1 MSETSLLQRMKER
14 KLVQWAL
21 AYLCGAWVLV
31 EATNLVVEQFSW
43 PQTVGQVVTIL
54 AFFGFFV
61 VLVIAWYHGEKD
73 RQWVSGPEL
82 LIIVLL
88 LLISGGVLSML
99 GSGEDSPEQPD
110 ELASL
115 AMEDERPAV
124 AVLPCANMSADPA
137 DEYLAS
143 SLHDEILLKLQR
155 ISSLL
160 SIGRTSVLQYAEDP
174 PATNVIATDL
184 GVGFVGECSVQKY
197 GSQIRLIFQL
207 LDGRTGGQVWADDYD
222 RELTAGNLFDI
233 QSDIAQ
239 QIASAMRVV
248 LDPED
253 QTRIAAR
260 PTENTEAHSFYMR
273 GRFFWNKRTEEGFRQ
288 AIEYFEQALEED
300 PSYALAYAGIAD
312 SYNFL
317 GWQDLLPSEEVYPL
331 ARSAAERALMVD
343 ETLSEAHASLA
354 YVKLLYDWDW
364 PSAEEGFRRA
374 LELNPDYAE
383 ARQWYA
389 EYLAYMGRHD
399 ESIAEANRAKMLDPL
414 SLGINHNLGLI
425 LYEARHFDLAIEEYQ
440 NVLQMDPDFVITH
453 AYLGLAY
460 AEKGMFDDALDEIQK
475 AIDLTEGQSG
485 LYLSTLGFI
494 YASMGKVDEA
504 GETLEELLELS
515 KHRYVAPVSIAIIYG
530 NIGQTDRAFEWM
542 EEGYGVRDDYLMG
555 LRVDPRFDSL
565 RSDTRFPEL
574 LLRMGLEE

>member
-1 MSETSLLQRMKER
+1 MKER

>member
-82 LIIVLL
+82 LIIALL

>member
-1 MSETSLLQRMKER
+1 MKER

-82 LIIVLL
+82 LIIALL

-160 SIGRTSVLQYAEDP
+160 SIGRTSVLQYAED
-174 PATNVIATDL
+174 
-184 GVGFVGECSVQKY
+184 
-197 GSQIRLIFQL
+197 L
-207 LDGRTGGQVWADDYD
+207 LDGRTGGQVWSDDYVC
-222 RELTAGNLFDI
+222 ELTAGNLFDI

>member
-1 MSETSLLQRMKER
+1 
-14 KLVQWAL
+14 
-21 AYLCGAWVLV
+21 
-31 EATNLVVEQFSW
+31 
-43 PQTVGQVVTIL
+43 
-54 AFFGFFV
+54 
-61 VLVIAWYHGEKD
+61 
-73 RQWVSGPEL
+73 
-82 LIIVLL
+82 
-88 LLISGGVLSML
+88 
-99 GSGEDSPEQPD
+99 
-110 ELASL
+110 
-115 AMEDERPAV
+115 
-124 AVLPCANMSADPA
+124 
-137 DEYLAS
+137 
-143 SLHDEILLKLQR
+143 
-155 ISSLL
+155 
-160 SIGRTSVLQYAEDP
+160 
-174 PATNVIATDL
+174 
-184 GVGFVGECSVQKY
+184 
-197 GSQIRLIFQL
+197 
-207 LDGRTGGQVWADDYD
+207 
-222 RELTAGNLFDI
+222 
-233 QSDIAQ
+233 
-239 QIASAMRVV
+239 
-248 LDPED
+248 
-253 QTRIAAR
+253 
-260 PTENTEAHSFYMR
+260 
-273 GRFFWNKRTEEGFRQ
+273 
-288 AIEYFEQALEED
+288 LEED

>member
-1 MSETSLLQRMKER
+1 MKER

-82 LIIVLL
+82 LIIALL